1 MLCKVVLP
9 HGVQEVSN
17 DTFVCDVL
25 CRDLLG
31 IDSTEQALKFV
42 LCMKHLREVGCVGAQ
57 VDGEIVDLKSRITSN
72 CTVTPLTQDDYF
84 GRHIIMR
91 SSAHLLVYAAKLVNS
106 EAVLEI
112 GQSLHSQLFFNV
124 KNVSDIE
131 AFGEEVNKKFTYL
144 CAKNTPFKTSSVA
157 PSAALNMIDDPDGD
171 RRYVV
176 NCWVGPSFGIV
187 NIGNYTDLAYGPF
200 VPDAGFLRSIKVV
213 GMEEGLLLAQ
223 EPVQLPS
230 KELKEFMLG
239 AAMQAK
245 EWNKRMNID
254 TVGKLNKMILNG
266 EGQNLVQVSET
277 LHELRIG
284 QIVRDIISRPKVKVV
299 FISGPSSSGK
309 TSTVRRLST
318 HLQAMGRRT
327 VYVGL
332 DDYYLP
338 CELCPRDEKGDYDFE
353 AIEALNLKR
362 IQSDLQS
369 LVEGKSTK
377 IPHYDFVS
385 QRPGPAENEKAV
397 CLADE
402 QILLIEGIHGL
413 NPAITDAVAKENR
426 YALFVSALP
435 QLNMDKANRV
445 PTTYARLLR
454 RIIRDRRYRG
464 ISAVSTIMR
473 WPSVR
478 RGENK
483 YIFPYQSRS
492 DAMFN
497 SALAYELAVFRH
509 YAWPYLLEVPED
521 SPAYTMARDML
532 RFLTKVVPMDSEWVP
547 KNSVLREFLGGSIYQ
562 Y

>member
-1 MLCKVVLP
+1 MLCKISLP
-9 HGVQEVSN
+9 HGIQEVSN

-25 CRDLLG
+25 CRDLG
-31 IDSTEQALKFV
+31 IIDDSAQSMKLPI
-42 LCMKHLREVGCVGAQ
+42 CMNHLRKVGYVGAQ
-57 VDGEIVDLKSRITSN
+57 VDGEIVDLKARIASN
-72 CTVTPLTQDDYF
+72 CTITPLTNDDYF

-91 SSAHLLVYAAKLVNS
+91 SSAYLLVYAAKLVNP
-106 EAVLEI
+106 EAALEI
-112 GQSLHSQLFFNV
+112 GQSLHSQLFFYV
-124 KNVSDIE
+124 KNVEDIE
-131 AFGEEVNKKFTYL
+131 AFGKEVDKTFAKL
-144 CAKNTPFKTSSVA
+144 CAKKIPFKNSLVPS
-157 PSAALNMIDDPDGD
+157 SAALSMVEDPEGD

-176 NCWVGPSFGIV
+176 NCWVGSKFDVV
-187 NIGNYTDLAYGPF
+187 NIGDYTDLAYGPF

-213 GMEEGLLLAQ
+213 GMAEGLLLAQ
-223 EPVQLPS
+223 EPVRLPTE
-230 KELKEFMLG
+230 ELKKFMLG
-239 AAMQAK
+239 AATQAK
-245 EWNKRMNID
+245 NWNRRMNID
-254 TVGKLNKMILNG
+254 TVGKLNRQILSG

-284 QIVRDIISRPKVKVV
+284 EIAHDILSRHGVKVV

-318 HLQAMGRRT
+318 HLQAMGKRT

-338 CELCPRDEKGDYDFE
+338 CEQCPRDEKGDYDFE
-353 AIEALNLKR
+353 AIEALNLQR
-362 IQSDLQS
+362 IKNDLQS
-369 LVEGKSTK
+369 LVEGKPTK
-377 IPHYDFVS
+377 VPRFDFVN
-385 QRPGPAENEKAV
+385 QRPFPAEEENSL
-397 CLADE
+397 CLGDE
-402 QILLIEGIHGL
+402 QILLMEGIHGL
-413 NPAITDAVAKENR
+413 NPAITDAIPQEKH
-426 YALFVSALP
+426 YAIFVSALP
-435 QLNMDKANRV
+435 QLNMDNVNRV

-464 ISAVSTIMR
+464 ISADSTIKR

-483 YIFPYQSRS
+483 YIFPHQSRS
-492 DAMFN
+492 DAIFN

-521 SPAYTMARDML
+521 SPSYTMARDML
-532 RFLTKVVPMDSEWVP
+532 RFLTKVVPMDSEWIP

>member
-1 MLCKVVLP
+1 MLCKVTLP

-17 DTFVCDVL
+17 DTFICDVL
-25 CRDLLG
+25 CRDLG
-31 IDSTEQALKFV
+31 IDDSAQAMKLP
-42 LCMKHLREVGCVGAQ
+42 LCINHLRKVGYVGAQ
-57 VDGEIVDLKSRITSN
+57 VDGEIVDLKARIASD
-72 CTVTPLTQDDYF
+72 CKIAPLTNDDYF
-84 GRHIIMR
+84 GRHIVTR
-91 SSAHLLVYAAKLVNS
+91 SSAYLLVYAAKLVNP
-106 EAVLEI
+106 EAALEI
-112 GQSLHSQLFFNV
+112 GQSLHSQLFFYV
-124 KNVSDIE
+124 KNVEDIE
-131 AFGEEVNKKFTYL
+131 AFGKEVNDTFAKL
-144 CAKNTPFKTSSVA
+144 CAKRVPFKTSLVP
-157 PSAALNMIDDPDGD
+157 PSAALNMVDDPDGD

-176 NCWVGPSFGIV
+176 NCWVGSKFGVV
-187 NIGNYTDLAYGPF
+187 NIGDCTDLAYGPF

-213 GMEEGLLLAQ
+213 GMPEGLLLAQ

-230 KELKEFMLG
+230 EELKSFMLG
-239 AAMQAK
+239 AATQAK
-245 EWNKRMNID
+245 NWNKRMNID
-254 TVGKLNKMILNG
+254 TVGKLNRLILSG

-284 QIVRDIISRPKVKVV
+284 EIAHDILSRPGIKVV

-318 HLQAMGRRT
+318 HLQAMGKRT

-338 CELCPRDEKGDYDFE
+338 CEQCPRDEKGDYDFE
-353 AIEALNLKR
+353 AIEALNLQR
-362 IQSDLQS
+362 IKSDLQS
-369 LVEGKSTK
+369 LVDGKVTK
-377 IPHYDFVS
+377 IPRFDFVN
-385 QRPGPAENEKAV
+385 QRPFPAEEESSL
-397 CLADE
+397 CLGDD
-402 QILLIEGIHGL
+402 QILLMEGIHGL
-413 NPAITDAVAKENR
+413 NPAITDAISRDKR
-426 YALFVSALP
+426 YAIFVSALP
-435 QLNMDKANRV
+435 QLNMDNVNRV

-464 ISAVSTIMR
+464 VSADSTIKR

-483 YIFPYQSRS
+483 YIFPHQSRS
-492 DAMFN
+492 DAIFN

-521 SPAYTMARDML
+521 SPSYTMARDML
-532 RFLTKVVPMDSEWVP
+532 RFLTKVVPMDSEWIP